1 MGNDIS
7 PGHPLNSQGS
17 DSRSHPQT
25 GDEGVVGGNCPGG
38 SSISQPEVLHAT
50 CTNVLPRT
58 PGVLPDLFP
67 NVSLPD
73 SAGASYP
80 RRPKGDQ

>member
-1 MGNDIS
+1 MKPTFIL
-7 PGHPLNSQGS
+7 LNSQGC

-25 GDEGVVGGNCPGG
+25 GDEGVVGGDCPGG
-38 SSISQPEVLHAT
+38 SSISQPEVLRASYP
-50 CTNVLPRT
+50 NLLPRKQW
-58 PGVLPDLFP
+58 VLPDLFP

-80 RRPKGDQ
+80 

>member
-1 MGNDIS
+1 MRYPLIL
-7 PGHPLNSQGS
+7 LNSRVCE
-17 DSRSHPQT
+17 SRSHLQT
-25 GDEGVVGGNCPGG
+25 GDEGVVGGDWPSD
-38 SSISQPEVLHAT
+38 SSISQPEVLRASD
-50 CTNVLPRT
+50 TNVLPRT
-58 PGVLPDLFP
+58 PGVLTDLFP

>member
-1 MGNDIS
+1 MIRTFML
-7 PGHPLNSQGS
+7 LNSQGS

-25 GDEGVVGGNCPGG
+25 GDEGVVGGDCPGG
-38 SSISQPEVLHAT
+38 SSISQPAVLRPSD
-50 CTNVLPRT
+50 TNLLPRT

-73 SAGASYP
+73 STGASYP
-80 RRPKGDQ
+80 